1 MTAPRL
7 DEYVAKSWD
16 LYGQMLAYSYFQRH
30 RHLFVDRG
38 LQGELEQERQRLV
51 HDMKSPL
58 LVKTGSSV
66 RVAKPPETFVFQRR
80 TQIFLS
86 ARTHDLAMKT

>member
-7 DEYVAKSWD
+7 DEYVAKSWE
-16 LYGQMLAYSYFQRH
+16 LYGQMLAYSCFQRH
-30 RHLFVDRG
+30 PHLLVDRG

-58 LVKTGSSV
+58 LVNTGSSV
-66 RVAKPPETFVFQRR
+66 RVAKPPETLVFQRR